1 MLINRIMINE
11 RQKKI
16 LWAVTQSHIDLN
28 IPIGSLL
35 LIKRYPLNLSSATIR
50 NAMASLEKMGYIT
63 QPHTSAGRVPT
74 EKGYRYYVNS
84 LLEDQPLSI
93 SDSMFHELSIRL
105 QSSEHDS
112 NGVIKKAASTLSLLS
127 QNLGIAIPPKIE
139 EMVLKHIKF
148 IKYDTRK
155 ALSVLISEEGII
167 KNTFVELDKSYT
179 QQQLDNAAHY
189 INTKFAGEKIKDL
202 KDLLTYQL
210 IKDKETYDKIVT
222 RVLYLFQDFV
232 VLDDDIQSLNGLA
245 GTSYLPDF
253 VDSKQVKDILRAIEN
268 KQFMLKLLNQLS
280 GSQGIKVIVGLEN
293 VMPAMSK
300 MSMVA
305 ATYSD
310 KSLSRGAIGIIGP
323 TCMNYKKLIPIVD
336 HTAKALTRI
345 LSEN

>member
-1 MLINRIMINE
+1 MLNE

-74 EKGYRYYVNS
+74 EMGYRFYVNS
-84 LLEDQPLSI
+84 LMEDQPFSI
-93 SDSMFHELSIRL
+93 SDSMSHELSLRL
-105 QSSEHDS
+105 QSTEHDS
-112 NGVIKKAASTLSLLS
+112 NGVIKKAAETLSLMS
-127 QNLGIAIPPKIE
+127 QNLAIAIPPKIE
-139 EMVLKHIKF
+139 DMVLKHIKF
-148 IKYDTRK
+148 IKYDKRK
-155 ALSVLISEEGII
+155 ALSVLISEEGMV
-167 KNTFVELDKSYT
+167 KNTFVDLDKSYT
-179 QQQLDNAAHY
+179 QQQLDKAAHY
-189 INTKFAGEKIKDL
+189 INSKFTGEKIKDV
-202 KDLLTYQL
+202 KELLSYQIL
-210 IKDKETYDKIVT
+210 KDKEAYDRIAT
-222 RVLYLFQDFV
+222 SVLYLFKDLIIF
-232 VLDDDIQSLNGLA
+232 DDDILSLNGFS

-253 VDSKQVKDILRAIEN
+253 VDSKQVKVILRAIED

-280 GSQGIKVIVGLEN
+280 GSQGIKVFVGLEHI
-293 VMPAMSK
+293 MPAMSK
-300 MSMVA
+300 MSLVA
-305 ATYSD
+305 STYND
-310 KSLSRGAIGIIGP
+310 KRCSSGAIGIIGP